1 MSSFLEYHTPKT
13 EDLFSQ
19 LEELAWT
26 NVKQPQNY
34 NPIYDTLFDL
44 TPSTANAIQLNQ
56 KFMLQKLLAKEN
68 DSIYNAVVY
77 NNRNNE
83 TKEVPVFFKYSPL
96 LDPVKFMMGKYEDSD
111 ITIPTFGIVKDTKI
125 YHTNNSAYVDGFFNF
140 LTSQLLQQYH
150 FIHGIEFYGSF
161 IGLKHGFKVNI
172 EEELSMIY
180 QSDYYQLHKDTKI
193 KLLTVLVIVI

>member
-13 EDLFSQ
+13 EDLFTQ

-77 NNRNNE
+77 NNLNNE
-83 TKEVPVFFKYSPL
+83 TK
-96 LDPVKFMMGKYEDSD
+96 
-111 ITIPTFGIVKDTKI
+111 
-125 YHTNNSAYVDGFFNF
+125 
-140 LTSQLLQQYH
+140 
-150 FIHGIEFYGSF
+150 
-161 IGLKHGFKVNI
+161 
-172 EEELSMIY
+172 
-180 QSDYYQLHKDTKI
+180 
-193 KLLTVLVIVI
+193 